1 MARPR
6 TVGPTEKELR
16 ILKIL
21 WECGPCTVR
30 QVHEHFD
37 GSTGYTTTLKL
48 MQIMAEKGLVWRDES
63 AKTHIYHPKDQQET
77 IQTQI
82 LGNVLKHVFAGST
95 EKMVLHALSTQ
106 MVSSGELQR
115 IKEFIKEYE
124 AQKEV

>member
-6 TVGPTEKELR
+6 TVGPTDKELC

-21 WECGPCTVR
+21 WECGPSTVR

-63 AKTHIYHPKDQQET
+63 AKTHIYHPKDQQEA

-82 LGNVLKHVFAGST
+82 VGKILEHVFSGSA
-95 EKMVLHALSTQ
+95 EKLVMHALSAK
-106 MVSSGELQR
+106 MVSTGELQR
-115 IKEFIKEYE
+115 IKDFIENYE
-124 AQKEV
+124 AHKP